1 MGSPRRE
8 ESYRRSHPAVGPRPT
23 PRLCSVAS
31 ANEQH
36 TRADTDGPRAATGT
50 PGTADGYGTADDPG
64 SADAPGATAD
74 PGAADAPGAT
84 DGPSAADAPGAT
96 GGPGAADSHG
106 PAAGPGRAEADG
118 LGKTEANAPGRAET
132 GVPGRAE
139 TGVPGRAETGVPGR
153 ANADGPAGTAA
164 TGATGAPGAPAA
176 RKREYRAHELA
187 EAAGIT
193 TRTLRFYRERK
204 LLPPPRREGRIA
216 WYDEHHLARLRS
228 ITALLARG
236 HTLGGIADLLDAF
249 EKGRDARS
257 AAEVMGLDTT
267 LITPFSQETPVR
279 LTPEELADYFQGEV
293 TVDNLA
299 ASLDIGYVAID
310 GDEFVHTS
318 RRLLEGSAELVAKG
332 IPLAAVLEAG
342 RELRE
347 RTDEIAA
354 LFARL
359 FRTHLLPRQEAT
371 DPAALNELLA
381 RVAPVAKQVVE
392 AELGLALDR
401 RVRAELEDLMGES
414 ESSSGE

>member
-8 ESYRRSHPAVGPRPT
+8 ESYRRSHPILGPRPT

-36 TRADTDGPRAATGT
+36 TGADTDGTRAATGT
-50 PGTADGYGTADDPG
+50 PGAANGPGAADD
-64 SADAPGATAD
+64 PGATAD
-74 PGAADAPGAT
+74 PGAAEAPGAT
-84 DGPSAADAPGAT
+84 DGPS
-96 GGPGAADSHG
+96 AADSHG

-118 LGKTEANAPGRAET
+118 LGKTAEANAPGRANAD
-132 GVPGRAE
+132 GPGRAE
-139 TGVPGRAETGVPGR
+139 TDVPGRAG
-153 ANADGPAGTAA
+153 ADGPAGTAA
-164 TGATGAPGAPAA
+164 TGATGAPGTPAA

>member
-50 PGTADGYGTADDPG
+50 PGTADDPGTADGPG
-64 SADAPGATAD
+64 ATDAPGATAD

-84 DGPSAADAPGAT
+84 DGPSAT
-96 GGPGAADSHG
+96 DSHG
-106 PAAGPGRAEADG
+106 PAAGPGRVEADG
-118 LGKTEANAPGRAET
+118 LGKTEANA
-132 GVPGRAE
+132 
-139 TGVPGRAETGVPGR
+139 PGRAETGVPGR

>member
-1 MGSPRRE
+1 M
-8 ESYRRSHPAVGPRPT
+8 
-23 PRLCSVAS
+23 
-31 ANEQH
+31 
-36 TRADTDGPRAATGT
+36 
-50 PGTADGYGTADDPG
+50 
-64 SADAPGATAD
+64 
-74 PGAADAPGAT
+74 
-84 DGPSAADAPGAT
+84 
-96 GGPGAADSHG
+96 
-106 PAAGPGRAEADG
+106 
-118 LGKTEANAPGRAET
+118 
-132 GVPGRAE
+132 
-139 TGVPGRAETGVPGR
+139 PGR
-153 ANADGPAGTAA
+153 ANTDDPAGTAA
-164 TGATGAPGAPAA
+164 TGATGGPGAPAA

-359 FRTHLLPRQEAT
+359 FRTHLLPSQEAT

>member
-1 MGSPRRE
+1 M
-8 ESYRRSHPAVGPRPT
+8 
-23 PRLCSVAS
+23 AS
-31 ANEQH
+31 ANEQPQ
-36 TRADTDGPRAATGT
+36 ADGD
-50 PGTADGYGTADDPG
+50 GTADEAAAPASPTRARQRGRAGQEGQTGQEGQAAPATPPGPAPSPGPVAPASPSAPPASAPAPRPADG
-64 SADAPGATAD
+64 KREFR
-74 PGAADAPGAT
+74 AADGQREFR
-84 DGPSAADAPGAT
+84 AA
-96 GGPGAADSHG
+96 
-106 PAAGPGRAEADG
+106 
-118 LGKTEANAPGRAET
+118 
-132 GVPGRAE
+132 
-139 TGVPGRAETGVPGR
+139 
-153 ANADGPAGTAA
+153 
-164 TGATGAPGAPAA
+164 
-176 RKREYRAHELA
+176 ELA

-236 HTLGGIADLLDAF
+236 HTLGGIADLMDAF
-249 EKGRDARS
+249 EKGRDART
-257 AAEVMGLDTT
+257 AAEVMGLDGA
-267 LITPFSQETPVR
+267 LATPFSDETPVR

-342 RELRE
+342 RELRST
-347 RTDEIAA
+347 TDEIAA

-359 FRTHLLPRQEAT
+359 FRTHLLPLQNTT
-371 DPAALNELLA
+371 DPTELSDLLA
-381 RVAPVAKQVVE
+381 RVGPIAKQVVE

-401 RVRAELEDLMGES
+401 RVRAELEEWLSGRCASGDES
-414 ESSSGE
+414 EGGSEAPDAPDAGETPGAGASSAP